1 MLEAGGAAIVTV
13 VGAIVQLPDVTV
25 IAVTAPD
32 VTVAVACGTT
42 VQVPPENVTAGAV
55 VYPAQADVTMT
66 TTDEAPREA
75 VAVAV
80 EVAPPDEIL

>member
-1 MLEAGGAAIVTV
+1 LPETGGAAIVTV
-13 VGAIVQLPDVTV
+13 VGAIVQLPAVTV
-25 IAVTAPD
+25 MAVTAPD
-32 VTVAVACGTT
+32 VTVAVACGAT

-55 VYPAQADVTMT
+55 VYPAHADVTVT
-66 TTDEAPREA
+66 TTDEVPREA